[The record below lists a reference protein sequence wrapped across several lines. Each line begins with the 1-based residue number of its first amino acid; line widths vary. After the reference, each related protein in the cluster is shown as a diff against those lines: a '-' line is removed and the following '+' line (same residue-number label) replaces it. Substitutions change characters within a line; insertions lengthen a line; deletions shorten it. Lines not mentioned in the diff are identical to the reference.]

1 MANKKISQL
10 TAKGT
15 ALAAT
20 DLVEISEDAGGGTY
34 TTKSVTGANVKSG
47 LQPTLVSATNIKTIN
62 STTLL
67 GSGDLAV
74 QATLVSGT
82 DIITINSATL
92 LTSGNLNLQTPLVS
106 ATNIKTINSNT
117 ILGSGDLVIAGGQK
131 VPAVSNTIG
140 TTITGLTNAI
150 SDSFLLPANTFSSN
164 CQIELQWYPSRIV
177 GTSGTTQGLVYI
189 NSTNSLTGATLVATG
204 INLSNSGVSNVTCRR
219 TIHVRSN
226 IGTLMSTTNQASS
239 DFSTTQPT
247 ENLPFDNSVGIY
259 FLFVMNNTTNVLL
272 QSRNVGYRLVGYN
285 L

>member
-20 DLVEISEDAGGGTY
+20 DLVEISESDGAGGY
-34 TTKSVTGANVKSG
+34 VTKSVTGANVVSG
-47 LQPTLVSATNIKTIN
+47 LQAT
-62 STTLL
+62 
-67 GSGDLAV
+67 
-74 QATLVSGT
+74 
-82 DIITINSATL
+82 
-92 LTSGNLNLQTPLVS
+92 LVS

-117 ILGSGDLVIAGGQK
+117 ILGSGDLVIAAGQK

-164 CQIELQWYPSRIV
+164 CQFELQWYPSRIV
-177 GTSGTTQGLVYI
+177 GTSGTVQGLVYI
-189 NSTNSLTGATLVATG
+189 NSTNSLTGATLFATG
-204 INLSNSGVSNVTCRR
+204 ASMSNSGVTNLTCRR
-219 TIHVRSN
+219 TVAIRSN
-226 IGTLMSTTNQASS
+226 VGTLISTSSQVGS
-239 DFSTTQPT
+239 DFSGTQPT
-247 ENLPFDNSVGIY
+247 ENLPFDNTSGIY
-259 FLFVMNNTTNVLL
+259 FLFVMNNITNVLL

>member
-10 TAKGT
+10 TAKGA

-20 DLVEISEDAGGGTY
+20 DLVEISEDAGGGNY
-34 TTKSVTGANVKSG
+34 VTKSVTGANIKSG
-47 LQPTLVSATNIKTIN
+47 LQATLVSATNIKTVN

-74 QATLVSGT
+74 QAT
-82 DIITINSATL
+82 
-92 LTSGNLNLQTPLVS
+92 LVS

-164 CQIELQWYPSRIV
+164 CQLELQWYPSRIV
-177 GTSGTTQGLVYI
+177 GSSGTTQGLVYI

-204 INLSNSGVSNVTCRR
+204 INLTNTGVSNITCRR
-219 TIHVRSN
+219 TIQVRSN
-226 IGTLMSTTNQASS
+226 IGTLMYTINQASS
-239 DFSTTQPT
+239 DFSATVPT
-247 ENLPFDNSVGIY
+247 ENLPFDNTSGIY

-272 QSRNVGYRLVGYN
+272 QSRNVGYKLVGYN

>member
-20 DLVEISEDAGGGTY
+20 DLVEISEDIGGGNY
-34 TTKSVTGANVKSG
+34 ATKSVTGANIKSG
-47 LQPTLVSATNIKTIN
+47 LQDT
-62 STTLL
+62 
-67 GSGDLAV
+67 
-74 QATLVSGT
+74 
-82 DIITINSATL
+82 
-92 LTSGNLNLQTPLVS
+92 LVS

-164 CQIELQWYPSRIV
+164 CQIELQWYPSRIA
-177 GTSGTTQGLVYI
+177 GTGTASQGLVYI

-204 INLSNSGVSNVTCRR
+204 NNLSNTGVSNVTCRR
-219 TIHVRSN
+219 TLQIRSN
-226 IGTLMSTTNQASS
+226 VGTLMSTSTQSGS
-239 DFSTTQPT
+239 DFSTTVPT
-247 ENLPFDNSVGIY
+247 ENLPFDNTSGIY
-259 FLFVMNNTTNVLL
+259 FLFVMNNVGGATL
-272 QSRNVGYRLVGYN
+272 QSRNVGYKLVGYN

>member
-20 DLVEISEDAGGGTY
+20 DLVEISESDGAGGY
-34 TTKSVTGANVKSG
+34 ITKSVTGANVVSG
-47 LQPTLVSATNIKTIN
+47 LQATLVSATNIKTVN
-62 STTLL
+62 
-67 GSGDLAV
+67 
-74 QATLVSGT
+74 GT
-82 DIITINSATL
+82 
-92 LTSGNLNLQTPLVS
+92 
-106 ATNIKTINSNT
+106 T

-164 CQIELQWYPSRIV
+164 CQIELQWYQSRIV
-177 GTSGTTQGLVYI
+177 GTSGTVQGLVYI
-189 NSTNSLTGATLVATG
+189 NSTNSLTGATLFATG
-204 INLSNSGVSNVTCRR
+204 SNLSNSGVSIQTCRR
-219 TIHVRSN
+219 TVQVRSN
-226 IGTLMSTTNQASS
+226 VGTLFATASQASN
-239 DFSTTQPT
+239 DFSITQPT
-247 ENLPFDNSVGIY
+247 ENLPFDNTSGIY
-259 FLFVMNNTTNVLL
+259 FLFVMNNVTNVLL

>member
-20 DLVEISEDAGGGTY
+20 DLVEISQSDGVGGY
-34 TTKSVTGANVKSG
+34 VTKSVTGANIKSG
-47 LQPTLVSATNIKTIN
+47 LQ
-62 STTLL
+62 
-67 GSGDLAV
+67 D
-74 QATLVSGT
+74 TLVSG
-82 DIITINSATL
+82 
-92 LTSGNLNLQTPLVS
+92 
-106 ATNIKTINSNT
+106 TNIKTINSNT

-164 CQIELQWYPSRIV
+164 CQIELQWYPSRIA
-177 GTSGTTQGLVYI
+177 GTGTASQGLVYI
-189 NSTNSLTGATLVATG
+189 NSTNSLTGATLLATG
-204 INLSNSGVSNVTCRR
+204 SNLTNTGVSNLTCRR
-219 TIHVRSN
+219 TIAVRSN
-226 IGTLMSTTNQASS
+226 VGTLMSTTNQASS
-239 DFSTTQPT
+239 DFSSTQPT
-247 ENLPFDNSVGIY
+247 ENLPFDNTSGIY
-259 FLFVMNNTTNVLL
+259 FLFVMNNVGGATL

>member
-20 DLVEISEDAGGGTY
+20 DLVEISESDGAGGY
-34 TTKSVTGANVKSG
+34 VTKSVTGANVKSG
-47 LQPTLVSATNIKTIN
+47 LQAT
-62 STTLL
+62 
-67 GSGDLAV
+67 
-74 QATLVSGT
+74 
-82 DIITINSATL
+82 
-92 LTSGNLNLQTPLVS
+92 LVS

-164 CQIELQWYPSRIV
+164 CQFELQWYPSRIV
-177 GTSGTTQGLVYI
+177 GSSGTTQGLVYI
-189 NSTNSLTGATLVATG
+189 NSTNSLTGATLFAAGASMTTASVVT
-204 INLSNSGVSNVTCRR
+204 NVTCRR
-219 TIHVRSN
+219 TVAVRSN
-226 IGTLMSTTNQASS
+226 VGTLMATATQASS
-239 DFSTTQPT
+239 DFSFTTPT
-247 ENLPFDNSVGIY
+247 ENLPFDNTSGIY
-259 FLFVMNNTTNVLL
+259 FLFVMNNQTNVLL